1 MAIKVQNRKCSKSK
15 ISRKIKNLVTNCIVA
30 EEANSRRKSN
40 VLSNLNSRSHV
51 VTNSSENENTFSM
64 NSFVSGDVTYVD
76 AVKSVKRFLFEY
88 RRNGI

>member
-1 MAIKVQNRKCSKSK
+1 M
-15 ISRKIKNLVTNCIVA
+15 TNCIVV
-30 EEANSRRKSN
+30 EETNSRRKSN

-76 AVKSVKRFLFEY
+76 AVKSVKRFLFEH